1 MSRDFPG
8 CLEKGVV
15 FLLEAVQTFLQMS
28 LPLSLRLSD
37 LLDIAILSFVI
48 YKILW
53 ILRKTSSGRVL
64 WGILILLFAMALV
77 FPDGADC
84 YQLPAGKAG
93 GMGRRGP
100 CGSVPAGDPPLFGA
114 GGQQPVGLVFSS
126 NKSSPMDLEFAI
138 AQTTAAYTDMSR
150 DKVGALMVF
159 ERQNLLDD
167 VIKTGTA
174 LDCAVSSELLKN
186 IFWNKA
192 PLHDGAVIVRD
203 GRIVGA
209 GCMLP
214 LSGNVNLSRDLGMRH
229 RAGIGMSEHSDAV
242 VVIVSEE
249 TGSISAAVGGMLKRH
264 LAPETLER
272 LLRNELLNDDKQE
285 EKKGTQIPLL
295 NQILGWSRK
304 EGDPV
309 MMNRL
314 RESRW
319 AYILL
324 SHSSCLCVLVLCAG
338 RAGPVAADLVPGRG
352 GRNRQRQCADPPRA
366 YCVRAVSGHRG
377 SLY

>member
-1 MSRDFPG
+1 MSETIQMIFQGYFP
-8 CLEKGVV
+8 LIRIQ
-15 FLLEAVQTFLQMS
+15 LA
-28 LPLSLRLSD
+28 D
-37 LLDIAILSFVI
+37 ILDIAIMTGVI
-48 YKILW
+48 YKLLW
-53 ILRKTSSGRVL
+53 MLRKTSSGRVL
-64 WGILILLFAMALV
+64 RGILILLLAMVVSSAISLTATSFLLKQVVELGVLV
-77 FPDGADC
+77 LVILFQPEIRRFLERMGS
-84 YQLPAGKAG
+84 G
-93 GMGRRGP
+93 G
-100 CGSVPAGDPPLFGA
+100 L
-114 GGQQPVGLVFSS
+114 GLVFAS
-126 NKSSPMDLEFAI
+126 NREPGAELETAI
-138 AQTTAAYTDMSR
+138 QQTTEAYTDMSR

-192 PLHDGAVIVRD
+192 PLHDGAVIVRN

-272 LLRNELLNDDKQE
+272 LLRNELLNDNDK
-285 EKKGTQIPLL
+285 EKKSSQIPLL
-295 NQILGWSRK
+295 GQIFGGRK
-304 EGDPV
+304 EGD
-309 MMNRL
+309 
-314 RESRW
+314 RE
-319 AYILL
+319 
-324 SHSSCLCVLVLCAG
+324 
-338 RAGPVAADLVPGRG
+338 
-352 GRNRQRQCADPPRA
+352 
-366 YCVRAVSGHRG
+366 
-377 SLY
+377 

>member
-1 MSRDFPG
+1 MSEMIQMIFQGYFP
-8 CLEKGVV
+8 LIRIQ
-15 FLLEAVQTFLQMS
+15 LA
-28 LPLSLRLSD
+28 D
-37 LLDIAILSFVI
+37 LLDIAIMTGVI
-48 YKILW
+48 YKLLW
-53 ILRKTSSGRVL
+53 MLRKTSSGRVL
-64 WGILILLFAMALV
+64 RGILILLLAMVASSAISLTATSFLLKQVVELGVLV
-77 FPDGADC
+77 LVILFQPEIRRFLERMGS
-84 YQLPAGKAG
+84 G
-93 GMGRRGP
+93 G
-100 CGSVPAGDPPLFGA
+100 L
-114 GGQQPVGLVFSS
+114 GLVFAS
-126 NKSSPMDLEFAI
+126 NREPGAELETAI
-138 AQTTAAYTDMSR
+138 QQTTEAYTDMSR

-192 PLHDGAVIVRD
+192 PLHDGAVIVRN

-272 LLRNELLNDDKQE
+272 LLRNELLNDNDR
-285 EKKGTQIPLL
+285 EKKSSQIPLL
-295 NQILGWSRK
+295 GQIFGGRK
-304 EGDPV
+304 EGD
-309 MMNRL
+309 
-314 RESRW
+314 RE
-319 AYILL
+319 
-324 SHSSCLCVLVLCAG
+324 
-338 RAGPVAADLVPGRG
+338 
-352 GRNRQRQCADPPRA
+352 
-366 YCVRAVSGHRG
+366 
-377 SLY
+377 